1 MGRVMGEPVKEDVA
15 SKGTAQV
22 TSVRN
27 FHVATCARK
36 IGMGSILGRMFHYD
50 KGLKITALDLALD
63 VCRRQPRGYVSHAH
77 SDHMAR
83 HELAFC
89 TPETAALYKAR
100 LGDRRT
106 RLMPLGE
113 RLEWREHSLTTYAAG
128 HCLGSAML
136 HVECEHGS
144 MLYTGDF
151 KLGRSATAAPANPP
165 RADVL
170 IMESTYGDEVYR
182 LPPRD
187 EAIEQLVRTVQLV
200 LNSGRTPL
208 IHAYVM
214 GKAQEVTKILTH
226 YGIPV
231 LQHPLIYDVSLVYEA
246 QGCPL
251 GNFAC
256 YADAYV
262 PGHAV
267 IVPPA
272 TQIAATLRGL
282 GHTSRIVVT
291 GWAHA
296 PRSRGWQRADFAVP
310 LSDHADYTELL
321 ECIERVQPRIIYCTH
336 GPASFVDDLCRRGF
350 DARPLNT
357 LRGDPFSARV

>member
-1 MGRVMGEPVKEDVA
+1 
-15 SKGTAQV
+15 
-22 TSVRN
+22 
-27 FHVATCARK
+27 
-36 IGMGSILGRMFHYD
+36 MFHYD

-63 VCRRQPRGYVSHAH
+63 VCRRQPRGFVSHAH
-77 SDHMAR
+77 NDHMAR

-113 RLEWREHSLTTYAAG
+113 PLHWREHTLTTHAAG

-136 HVECEHGS
+136 HVQSEHGS

-151 KLGRSATAAPANPP
+151 KLGPSATAAPASPP
-165 RADVL
+165 QADVL
-170 IMESTYGDEVYR
+170 IMESTYGDEQYC

-187 EAIEQLVRTVQLV
+187 EVIEQLIRTVQLV
-200 LNSGRTPL
+200 LNAGRTPL

-214 GKAQEVTKILTH
+214 GKAQEVTKILTQR
-226 YGIPV
+226 GIPV
-231 LQHPLIYDVSLVYEA
+231 LQHPLIYEVSLVYEQ

-256 YADAYV
+256 YADAYI
-262 PGHAV
+262 PGHVV
-267 IVPPA
+267 ILPPSSQ
-272 TQIAATLRGL
+272 TAAPLRGL
-282 GHTSRIVVT
+282 GRASRIVVT
-291 GWAHA
+291 GWAHS
-296 PRSRGWQRADFAVP
+296 PRGRGMHQADFAVP
-310 LSDHADYTELL
+310 LSDHADYAELL

-350 DARPLNT
+350 DARPLAA
-357 LRGDPFSARV
+357 LRGDPFHARV